1 MEENIKHKKFLIC
14 VLNWGIGHASRMI
27 PIIHLL
33 RRYGQTVYLASDGDA
48 LVMLRREF
56 PDIEYCVLPAYDPVY
71 QRGESGMMPKMLSQI
86 PKFSGAIRQEHVI
99 TERLV
104 REKRIDIVISDN
116 RYGCYS
122 RRVRSILI
130 THQLTIQMPD
140 MLDFL
145 GTFVNYYNR
154 RQLRHFYRVWVPD
167 YKDTRNL
174 TGALSASGTVDRR
187 YIGQLSRM
195 HELAGVQQQY
205 DIMAL
210 ISGPEPQRTKFED
223 IMRSQL
229 AEYPGTSLLVRGKPD
244 GSNEIKTRGR
254 LSEADYLDAEQLNL
268 ALQQTGLVI
277 SRSGYSTIMDLAR
290 LGKSAIFV
298 PTPGQ
303 TEQIYLARELEKKGI
318 ALYREQRDFQLDRA
332 LSKVKL
338 YSGFKNV
345 NYENDILENII
356 LKLLK

>member
-1 MEENIKHKKFLIC
+1 M
-14 VLNWGIGHASRMI
+14 LNWGIGHASRMI
-27 PIIHLL
+27 PVIQLL

-48 LVMLRREF
+48 LALLRREF

-71 QRGESGMMPKMLSQI
+71 QSGESGMLPKMISQI
-86 PKFSGAIRQEHVI
+86 PKFSKAIRQEHVI
-99 TERLV
+99 VERLI

-122 RRVRSILI
+122 HRVKSILI

-145 GTFVNYYNR
+145 GAFVNYYNR
-154 RQLRHFYRVWVPD
+154 QQIKNFYRVWVPD
-167 YKDTRNL
+167 FKDGRNL
-174 TGALSASGTVDRR
+174 TGALSASGSIDRR

-195 HELAGVQQQY
+195 HELPGVEQRY

-210 ISGPEPQRTKFED
+210 ISGPEPQRSKFED
-223 IMRSQL
+223 ILRAQL
-229 AEYPGTSLLVRGKPD
+229 QEYTGTSLLVRGKPD
-244 GSNEIKTRGR
+244 GTSEIRTEGR
-254 LSEADYLDAEQLNL
+254 HSEVDYLGSDQLNL
-268 ALQQTGLVI
+268 ALQQTGLVVC
-277 SRSGYSTIMDLAR
+277 RSGYSTIMDLAR

-303 TEQIYLARELEKKGI
+303 TEQVYLARELEKRGI
-318 ALYREQRDFQLDRA
+318 ALYREQRDFHLGRA
-332 LSKVKL
+332 LGKVKL
-338 YSGFKNV
+338 YSGFKSA
-345 NYENDILENII
+345 NYENDVLETAI